1 MTDSSMKSQTL
12 QKWIS
17 LLLFIALI
25 VILGVLS
32 TRFSAALD
40 WTAGGRNT
48 LTEASQAQLASMD
61 GPIIVRAFVYS
72 GDPRR
77 RDIELDFARYQRAKA
92 DIEVR
97 FIDPSTQPQQVREF
111 DIREPGQIVL
121 EYDGRRETIPGTTE
135 PMVTTALQRL
145 AVSGEQWV
153 VFLAGHGERSISR
166 EDDSR
171 ALTGYANAL
180 RERGLKVQSV
190 NLTETPAI
198 PDNTSV
204 LVLASPERAYL
215 PGEIELVR
223 DYVARGGNL
232 LWLADPDHP
241 VGLAE
246 VAGELGV
253 TWLDGYAIFPDYQVI
268 GTGHPGF
275 FAATQYPANAV
286 TQGFDQI
293 TLFPLVRA
301 MAVDKVNDWTMQ
313 PMLVAGE
320 SAWLETGDISGG
332 TVALDDD
339 DIPGPLLIGAT
350 LTRDLEVDGENRTQR
365 VALVGD
371 ADFLSDLH
379 LAEVGNEAFGLNLAQ
394 WLALRDA
401 QLNIRVPE
409 APDTDIVISPLGGKA
424 IVAVFVIVLP
434 LLLLLVGV
442 GRWFVRRR
450 R

>member
-1 MTDSSMKSQTL
+1 MTDSKMKSQTL
-12 QKWIS
+12 QKWFS
-17 LLLFIALI
+17 VLLFLALI
-25 VILGVLS
+25 AILGVLS

-48 LTEASQAQLASMD
+48 LTEASQTQLAGMD

-72 GDPRR
+72 GDPLR
-77 RDIELDFARYQRAKA
+77 RDIEQDFARYQQAKA
-92 DIEVR
+92 DVELR
-97 FIDPSTQPQQVREF
+97 FVDPSTQPQLLREF
-111 DIREPGQIVL
+111 DIRQPGQIVL

-145 AVSGEQWV
+145 AISGEQWV
-153 VFLAGHGERSISR
+153 VFLTGHGERSISR
-166 EDDSR
+166 EEDSL

-180 RERGLKVQSV
+180 RERGLKVQTL
-190 NLTETPAI
+190 NLTDTPAI

-204 LVLASPERAYL
+204 LVLASPESAYL

-223 DYVARGGNL
+223 AYVERGGNL
-232 LWLADPDHP
+232 LWLADPESP
-241 VGLAE
+241 AGLGAVAE
-246 VAGELGV
+246 YLGV
-253 TWLDGYAIFPDYQVI
+253 TWLDGYAIFPDYEVI

-275 FAATQYPANAV
+275 FAATRYPANAV

-301 MAVDKVNDWTMQ
+301 MAVDKANDWAMQ
-313 PMLVAGE
+313 PLLVAGE
-320 SAWLETGDISGG
+320 SAWLETGDITGG
-332 TVALDDD
+332 SVALDDA

-350 LTRDLEVDGENRTQR
+350 LTRDVEVEGEKITQR
-365 VALVGD
+365 VALIGD

-379 LAEVGNEAFGLNLAQ
+379 LPELGNQAFGLNLAQ

-401 QLNIRVPE
+401 QLNIQVPT
-409 APDTDIVISPLGGKA
+409 APDTEIIISPLGGKA
-424 IVAVFVIVLP
+424 IVVVFVIVLP
-434 LLLLLVGV
+434 LLLLFVGV
-442 GRWFVRRR
+442 GRWFLRRR

>member
-1 MTDSSMKSQTL
+1 MTDSKMKSQSL
-12 QKWIS
+12 QKWFS
-17 LLLFIALI
+17 VLLLIALI
-25 VILGVLS
+25 VVLGVLS
-32 TRFSAALD
+32 TRFSAAVD
-40 WTAGGRNT
+40 WTAGNRNT

-72 GDPRR
+72 GDPLRR
-77 RDIELDFARYQRAKA
+77 EVEQDFGRYQRAKP
-92 DIEVR
+92 DVELR
-97 FIDPSTQPQQVREF
+97 FVDPSTQPQQVREF
-111 DIREPGQIVL
+111 NIRQPGQIVL

-153 VFLAGHGERSISR
+153 VFLTGHGERSISR
-166 EDDSR
+166 AEDSL
-171 ALTGYANAL
+171 AMTAYANAL
-180 RERGLKVQSV
+180 RERGLKVQTV

-241 VGLAE
+241 TGLAE
-246 VAGELGV
+246 VAAELGV
-253 TWLDGYAIFPDYQVI
+253 TWLDGYAIFPNYQVI

-275 FAATQYPANAV
+275 FAATQYPSNAV

-301 MAVDKVNDWTMQ
+301 MAVDPVNDWAMQ
-313 PMLVAGE
+313 PLLVA
-320 SAWLETGDISGG
+320 SDAAWLETGDITSG

-350 LTRDLEVDGENRTQR
+350 LTRDVEVEGKKITQR
-365 VALVGD
+365 VALIGD

-379 LAEVGNEAFGLNLAQ
+379 LTELGNQGFGLNLAQ

-401 QLNIRVPE
+401 QLNIQVPA
-409 APDTDIVISPLGGKA
+409 APDTEIVISPWGGKA
-424 IVAVFVIVLP
+424 LVVGFVIVLP

-442 GRWFVRRR
+442 GRWFLRRR